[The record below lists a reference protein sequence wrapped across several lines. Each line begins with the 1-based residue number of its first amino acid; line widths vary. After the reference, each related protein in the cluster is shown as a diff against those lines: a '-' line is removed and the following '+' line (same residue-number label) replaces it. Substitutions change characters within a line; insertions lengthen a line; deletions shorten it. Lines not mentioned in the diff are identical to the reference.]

1 MMSYKLPSEDCNLI
15 DYRISDTMATRIV
28 KSKKTTEETPVEEAI
43 VETIPAVTS
52 VKTTKI
58 DPFAG
63 LIKNVSDLQ
72 SEFERLQKEI
82 TQTKESW
89 IVEQKTRAKEIG
101 DRNIQEELE
110 RKRNKESYEYETA
123 RKRKQEEDEFADK
136 KANWEKQLKDQ
147 QETLDKEK
155 AELAELRKLVAGFE
169 SEKEEAISLAQEIL
183 QKELVS
189 KFETEKRLKEQ
200 ENKSEKDILNLKI
213 SNLTTEN
220 NKLNAEIAILKKALE
235 EATRQVKD
243 IAVKV
248 IESGTKPQQNTA
260 EFDK

>member
-1 MMSYKLPSEDCNLI
+1 
-15 DYRISDTMATRIV
+15 MATRTS
-28 KSKKTTEETPVEEAI
+28 KSKKITEEMPVEETEVEAI
-43 VETIPAVTS
+43 SAVTS

-63 LIKNVSDLQ
+63 LIKNISDLQ

-89 IVEQKTRAKEIG
+89 SVEQKAHAKEIG

-110 RKRNKESYEYETA
+110 RKRNQENYEYETA
-123 RKRKQEEDEFADK
+123 RKRKTAEDEFADK

-155 AELAELRKLVAGFE
+155 TELLELRKIVDEFDT
-169 SEKEEAISLAQEIL
+169 EKEKAVAEAQGIL

-189 KFETEKRLKEQ
+189 KFETERRSKEQ
-200 ENKSEKDILNLKI
+200 EIKAEKDILNLKI
-213 SNLTTEN
+213 ANLTSEN
-220 NKLNAEIAILKKALE
+220 NRLNSEIEVLKKALE

-248 IESGTKPQQNTA
+248 IESGTKMQPPDVTSN
-260 EFDK
+260 